1 MRLLMVQKVRKIW
14 TWSKKFVQDTCTTC
28 TETHPV
34 CKDLDID
41 WNFTWSIILYTLTLS
56 SFRDIKRYRYLQQE
70 FCYLCANK
78 KWQDTGTDLQSAGQD
93 FTAESSTRVGSLIST
108 MAVGGCRRRRML
120 SSRIILCIFKKKS
133 FVPFVQTKMSVI
145 NSFCRAV
152 RACKWH
158 SWLQWWPNHWIPNVG
173 LMSLLI
179 KVSLSYRL
187 YQTLGSQRRR
197 FR

>member
-1 MRLLMVQKVRKIW
+1 M
-14 TWSKKFVQDTCTTC
+14 
-28 TETHPV
+28 
-34 CKDLDID
+34 CKGLDID
-41 WNFTWSIILYTLTLS
+41 WNFTWIIILYTLTLS

-70 FCYLCANK
+70 SVCDLCANK

-93 FTAESSTRVGSLIST
+93 FTAESSARVGSLIST
-108 MAVGGCRRRRML
+108 MTVEQSGVVDDRGCWAAG
-120 SSRIILCIFKKKS
+120 SFYVYIYKKKS
-133 FVPFVQTKMSVI
+133 FVPCVQTKMSVI

-152 RACKWH
+152 RACRWH

-173 LMSLLI
+173 PMSLLI

-197 FR
+197 FH